1 MSKIPQ
7 RVLDRLIK
15 QTIKFQR
22 ILKKAF
28 DSDINE
34 SDTVTII
41 SDMLS
46 EIFGFDKYSEITS
59 EYAIKSTFCD
69 LAVKINNEVK
79 FLIEAKSISTD
90 LKEVHLRQAVDYSAH
105 EGIQWIILTNG
116 IIWRVFNVTLKKAID
131 YEKIFELDFLNI
143 NPKTYKDQ
151 ELLFLLAKEGFNKDA
166 IDDYHEHVKIVNKHF
181 ISAIILEQPVI
192 ESIKKELRRFNP
204 GLKVDA
210 SEIETILR
218 NDVLKRNV
226 IEEFEFIEIQKQIKR
241 AISKRATKNSE
252 QKND

>member
-1 MSKIPQ
+1 MTKIPQ

-15 QTIKFQR
+15 QTTKFQKV
-22 ILKKAF
+22 LKKAF

-46 EIFGFDKYSEITS
+46 EIFGFHKYSEITS
-59 EYAIKSTFCD
+59 EYAIKSTYCD

-90 LKEVHLRQAVDYSAH
+90 LKEVHMRQAIDYGAH
-105 EGIQWIILTNG
+105 EGIQWVILTNG
-116 IIWRVFNVTLKKAID
+116 IIWKIFNITLKKAVD
-131 YEKIFELDFLNI
+131 YEQIFEIDFLNI
-143 NPKTYKDQ
+143 NPKTSKDQ
-151 ELLFLLAKEGFNKDA
+151 ELLFLLAKEGLSRDA
-166 IDDYHEHVKIVNKHF
+166 IDDYHEHVKIVNKHV
-181 ISAIILEQPVI
+181 ISALLLEQSTL
-192 ESIKKELRRFNP
+192 ESIKRELRRLNP
-204 GLKVDA
+204 GLKVDV

-226 IEEFEFIEIQKQIKR
+226 IEENEFIEIQKQIKR
-241 AISKRATKNSE
+241 AISKITKKKE
-252 QKND
+252 QNK